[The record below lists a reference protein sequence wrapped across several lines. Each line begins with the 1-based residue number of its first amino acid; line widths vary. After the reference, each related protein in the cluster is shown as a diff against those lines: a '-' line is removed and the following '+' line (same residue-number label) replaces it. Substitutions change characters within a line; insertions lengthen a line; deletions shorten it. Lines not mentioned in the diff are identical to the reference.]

1 MRSSVFTCAFFLGSF
16 SIASFSQAK
25 SPDKIPTLEHDILPL
40 LQKNCMGCHGGLKQ
54 KAGLDLRTLDSM
66 LKGGDDGEV
75 LIKGKPQDSTL
86 WLSVVEDEMPK
97 GKNKDKL
104 TAEEKNTLKTW
115 IEKGFPTVADLQKP
129 VRTNLSGKGQHSPTE
144 VAAEVDRLILNKLK
158 EHTLPHTN
166 LASDEEFLRRTS
178 LDLNGR
184 VPDQS
189 LVQSFLESKEENKRE
204 KLVQELLQS
213 TEYGNHFGRVWRDW
227 ICPPELPSDQNG
239 GKQPHKQAREMGA
252 WFAKHFNDSA
262 TWDKTVSE
270 LLNFNGELKNNQQA
284 IFYSLIGQDAKSDPA
299 NSARTIS
306 SLFMGMQTQCAQ
318 CHDDPYRDFAQ
329 SEFWG
334 LSAFFGSMYADFKKV
349 ESKPN
354 HPEIVI
360 PKSAFKNAGTK
371 VKASF
376 PGDKTIDQEDKSD
389 WRPFF
394 SKWLTSK
401 DNPFFAKAFVN
412 RLWFQLF
419 SRGLVNPIDDIRPL
433 NPPTHPALLEM
444 LADEFVASGYDVR
457 HLILCIALSDTY
469 QRSSFIDTKLPHAQA
484 TSQLELFGRAPV
496 KVMSTDQLHQ
506 SLQLALGEKRLDLRT
521 HSKEDGNTNGESA
534 AVGDEYLEFQR
545 RFATNEEDLTDFTH
559 GIPQMLTFLNHPRL
573 LKGSL
578 NLTEHKKKNPD
589 FDETQMV
596 QWLYRSSLSRS
607 PTKEELNDALDYA
620 KSTQDFNTA
629 SNELLWV
636 LLNQT
641 EFILVK

>member
-1 MRSSVFTCAFFLGSF
+1 MRFSVSTYAFTIAGLFIAPF
-16 SIASFSQAK
+16 SHAE
-25 SPDKIPTLEHDILPL
+25 SPAITPTLEHDILPL
-40 LQKNCMGCHGGLKQ
+40 FQKHCMSCHGGLYK
-54 KAGLDLRTLDSM
+54 KAGLDLRTMESM

-75 LIKGKPQDSTL
+75 LVKGKPQDSRL
-86 WLSVVEDEMPK
+86 WHSVHKDEMPK

-104 TAEEKNTLKTW
+104 TAQEKMILKTW
-115 IEKGFPTVADLQKP
+115 IEKGFPAVADLQKP
-129 VRTNLSGKGQHSPTE
+129 SIAKLKNDQMHSAQD
-144 VAAEVDRLILNKLK
+144 VASELDRLIFEKLK
-158 EHTLPHTN
+158 PYNLPNTD
-166 LASDEEFLRRTS
+166 LTSDAEFLRRTS

-184 VPDQS
+184 VPEQS
-189 LVQSFLESKEENKRE
+189 LVQSFLESEKENNRE

-213 TEYGNHFGRVWRDW
+213 PEYGNHFGRVWRDW

-239 GKQPHKQAREMGA
+239 GKQPHRQAREMGM
-252 WFAKHFNDSA
+252 WFAQKFNEGV

-270 LLNFNGELKNNQQA
+270 LLNFSGDLKGNHQA
-284 IFYSLIGQDAKSDPA
+284 IFYSLIGQDGQSDPA
-299 NSARTIS
+299 NSTRIIS

-334 LSAFFGSMYADFKKV
+334 LSAFWGSMYADFKKV

-360 PKSAFKNAGTK
+360 PKSAFINSGTK
-371 VKASF
+371 VRASF
-376 PGDKTIDQEDKSD
+376 PGGISIEKNKKSD
-389 WRPFF
+389 WRPVFTQ
-394 SKWLTSK
+394 WLTSK
-401 DNPFFAKAFVN
+401 DNPFFARAFVN

-419 SRGLVNPIDDIRPL
+419 SRGLVNPVDDIRPL
-433 NPPTHPALLEM
+433 NPPSHPALLQL
-444 LADEFVASGYDVR
+444 LADEFIASGYDVR
-457 HLILCIALSDTY
+457 HLILCITLSETY
-469 QRSSFIDTKLPHAQA
+469 QQSSLIDPNLTHEQA
-484 TSQLELFGRAPV
+484 VYQLKLFGRAPV

-521 HSKEDGNTNGESA
+521 HSKDDGNTNGESA

-578 NLTEHKKKNPD
+578 SLADHKKKNPN
-589 FDETQMV
+589 FEEAGMIH
-596 QWLYRSSLSRS
+596 WLYRSTLSRPPS
-607 PTKEELNDALDYA
+607 DEELQDALDYA
-620 KSTQDFNTA
+620 NSTQNPEIA

-641 EFILVK
+641 EFILIK